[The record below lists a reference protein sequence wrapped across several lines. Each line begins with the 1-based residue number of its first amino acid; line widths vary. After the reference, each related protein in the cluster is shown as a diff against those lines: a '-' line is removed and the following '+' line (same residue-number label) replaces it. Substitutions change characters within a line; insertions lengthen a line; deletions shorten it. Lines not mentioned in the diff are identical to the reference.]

1 MDGSGP
7 PSSSK
12 SAPGRPRGKFTQH
25 KRMSELR
32 ALLLRHP
39 KGVTL
44 SEIAAHLEVTPR
56 SARRYLKE
64 ICRKLDL
71 EAVAEGPSGQ
81 KRWRIPPVDLPR
93 RVAVRRTQAYA
104 LLATRALFEPMR
116 GSTIYEEIDLVG
128 QDLLGVARRPGRGP
142 NAGIVG
148 ERLEQRFLY
157 LPFAPKDYSRQ
168 AEELDNLFQSVAN
181 LSPLRCRYP
190 RPADGV
196 LESMVIHPYALLLY
210 KDAIWSIGLH
220 RDSDEIRTFALDAM
234 RDSQCLDDDHFE
246 LPDDFSVG
254 DYAQGQ
260 FGLWRQGEYGH
271 RVVIDFHASVAEH
284 IQTRQVHATQRN
296 EPREDGGV
304 RVTLELGDLTEVAAW
319 VLGFGSLAQVVEPAS
334 LREQVRGELERALG
348 RYADD
353 LP

>member
-1 MDGSGP
+1 MDASGP
-7 PSSSK
+7 PSSSR

-32 ALLLRHP
+32 ALLHRHP

-44 SEIAAHLEVTPR
+44 NQIAAHLEITPR

-64 ICRKLDL
+64 ICRKLEL
-71 EAVAEGPSGQ
+71 EAIAEQPSGQ

-157 LPFAPKDYSRQ
+157 LPFAPKDYAPQ

-181 LSPLRCRYP
+181 LSPFRCRYP
-190 RPADGV
+190 RPSDGV
-196 LESMVIHPYALLLY
+196 LEAILVHPYALLLY
-210 KDAIWSIGLH
+210 KDAIWCIGRH
-220 RDSDEIRTFALDAM
+220 VGMGEITTFALDAM
-234 RDSQCLDDDHFE
+234 RDSQCLDDERFE
-246 LPDDFSVG
+246 LPADFSVA

-260 FGLWRQGEYGH
+260 FGLWRSGDECH
-271 RVVIDFHASVAEH
+271 RVVIDFHPGVAEH
-284 IQTRQVHATQRN
+284 IRTRHVHPSQRN
-296 EPREDGGV
+296 EPRDDGSV

-334 LREQVRGELERALG
+334 LRAQVRGELERALA
-348 RYADD
+348 RYADED
-353 LP
+353 